1 VARTLVHDRGFG
13 MRKIWFRAEVR
24 VGDLDDLPEDLHDTG
39 RLTEGIGLAG
49 TFECGLDFVVTL
61 VSELLV
67 DSDLL
72 HSFGEIL
79 D

>member
-1 VARTLVHDRGFG
+1 
-13 MRKIWFRAEVR
+13 MRKIWFQAEVR

-67 DSDLL
+67 DCGLL
-72 HSFGEIL
+72 NFLGQIL